1 MSAFG
6 GKADVA
12 IRGLAVD
19 LGPIDDPSSKTFS
32 KLREAMGL
40 VSGKVALV
48 TGSGAGIGRAAALKF
63 AEEGAKVFVSDV
75 NSDGGNE
82 TVALIKQKGGD
93 AAFARA
99 DVARAADVAALVAVV
114 VATYGRLDCA
124 CNNAGIEGKIAPI
137 AEQMEQDFDE
147 VMSVN
152 AKGTFLCLKYEI
164 AYMIRNGGGAI
175 VNLASVAGLI
185 GFPGLGAHVASKHA
199 INGLT
204 KNAALEY
211 SKMGVRVNSIC
222 PGGIETRMLDSLVA
236 QSSKGQVGTH
246 EMMDPLHPIGR
257 IGTPDEVAELIVWL
271 CSNRA
276 SFLTGANISIDGGF
290 VAQ

>member
-1 MSAFG
+1 MS
-6 GKADVA
+6 
-12 IRGLAVD
+12 
-19 LGPIDDPSSKTFS
+19 
-32 KLREAMGL
+32 GL
-40 VSGKVALV
+40 VVGKVALV
-48 TGSGAGIGRAAALKF
+48 TGAGAGIGRAAALKF
-63 AEEGAKVFVSDV
+63 AEEGAKVVVSDV
-75 NSDGGNE
+75 NCSGGNE
-82 TVALIKQKGGD
+82 TVALIKQKGRD
-93 AAFARA
+93 AVFTRA
-99 DVARAADVAALVAVV
+99 DVTNAAEVEALVASA
-114 VATYGRLDCA
+114 VAAYGQLDCA

-137 AEQMEQDFDE
+137 TEQAEEDFNA

-164 AYMIRNGGGAI
+164 ACMLKNGGGAI

-185 GFPGLGAHVASKHA
+185 GFPGLGSYVASKHA

-211 SKMGVRVNSIC
+211 SKLGIRVNSIC

-236 QSSKGQVGTH
+236 QASEGRSGTH

-257 IGTPDEVAELIVWL
+257 IGNPEEVAELIVWL
-271 CSNRA
+271 CSARA
-276 SFLTGANISIDGGF
+276 SFMCGANVAVDGGY